1 MEMKKRVVIV
11 GGGISG
17 LSCAFDL
24 CDKFDVTILERD
36 ITLGG
41 QSRSMMSE
49 NVHLCYSWR
58 IFTTSYKNLLHIF
71 EHIPTPTG
79 KVIDN
84 FVFTSEYRTGDTS
97 EESMKLFGFDLFS
110 APVGLCD
117 KDKSEIISKFATLL
131 TCSRDRLYY
140 YDNTSF
146 YDYMSPQSSG
156 AKSYIDHIVGP
167 FLGLE
172 ARKASVLQV
181 VTMMN
186 CVYAYARGI
195 VPNGPYEEVIF
206 KHWKTYLEK
215 KGVNIKLNTNVLKV
229 FEDGVLTNNERL
241 YSDYIVLCVDQY
253 ALKSLNL
260 SSQLNIDRINEFVE
274 NASQYY
280 FSFELLLRQRVQFNP
295 SVFTVKECEWL
306 PIVERWNKYWK
317 SEFIPTGFVEQ
328 WNIAV
333 LDNEYNGR
341 MMSDYSPEEI
351 VHHTLE
357 QIKKSA
363 MLRDVN
369 LKDGTSMWDSEME
382 VFVWPYWKYEDG
394 KLKNTQRQ
402 YKISWNKCTF
412 NLAPS
417 VQTAFS
423 NVIIGSVCAKQYPI
437 VTQEAACF
445 NGRTAAT
452 ILLTR
457 ENLVTFKI
465 KKPTESH
472 FTLLPTRLI
481 DYVLFKMRV
490 NEVKYNEHTL
500 VFTNILL
507 LILFLIIVKIIVHCI
522 SRKILRSTMS

>member
-1 MEMKKRVVIV
+1 MRKQVVIV

-17 LSCAFDL
+17 LSCAFEL
-24 CDKFDVTILERD
+24 CNMFDVTILERD

-41 QSRSMMSE
+41 QSRSIKSE

-58 IFTTSYKNLLHIF
+58 IFTTSYKNLLYMF
-71 EHIPTPTG
+71 KRIPTATG

-84 FVFTSEYRTGDTS
+84 FIFTSEYRTGDTN
-97 EESMKLFGFDLFS
+97 EKSMKLFGFDLFS
-110 APVGLCD
+110 APVGLSD
-117 KDKSEIISKFATLL
+117 KDKSDIISKFATLL

-146 YDYMSPQSSG
+146 YEYMNPQSS
-156 AKSYIDHIVGP
+156 ATESYIDHIVGP

-186 CVYAYARGI
+186 CVYAYAYGM
-195 VPNGPYEEVIF
+195 VPNAPYEEAIF
-206 KHWKTYLEK
+206 KHWKTYLQQN
-215 KGVNIKLNTNVLKV
+215 GVNIKLNTNVLKV

-241 YSDYIVLCVDQY
+241 YADYVVLCVDQH
-253 ALKSLNL
+253 SL
-260 SSQLNIDRINEFVE
+260 QRLNISSPLKIDKINEFVE

-280 FSFELLLRQRVQFNP
+280 FSFELLFRQDIQFEA

-306 PIVERWNKYWK
+306 PIIERWNKYWK

-328 WNIAV
+328 WNVAV
-333 LDNEYNGR
+333 LDNEYKGKL
-341 MMSDYSPEEI
+341 MSEYSPEEI
-351 VHHTLE
+351 VHNTLE
-357 QIKKSA
+357 Q
-363 MLRDVN
+363 LRNSDMFKYVK
-369 LKDGTSMWDSEME
+369 LKDGTSMWNSEID
-382 VFVWPYWKYEDG
+382 VSVWPYWKHENG

-412 NLAPS
+412 RLAPN
-417 VQTAFS
+417 VQTALS

-445 NGRTAAT
+445 NGRTAAN
-452 ILLTR
+452 ILLAR
-457 ENLVTFKI
+457 ENLRKCKI
-465 KKPTESH
+465 IKPIESH
-472 FTLLPTRLI
+472 FTFLPTRLLDCI
-481 DYVLFKMRV
+481 LFKMRF

-500 VFTNILL
+500 IFTNILL
-507 LILFLIIVKIIVHCI
+507 LIVLIVCLKSGTKYCI
-522 SRKILRSTMS
+522 RPFVTKEI